1 MSVFSAPAY
10 DQHELVSFHTDA
22 RTGLR
27 AIIAV
32 HNTVLGPGVG
42 GCRMYPY
49 ASDEEAL
56 HDVLRLSRGMTYKS
70 ALAGLPLGGGKSVI
84 IGDPHT
90 QKNREM
96 MLAMADFVESQNG
109 RYVAAEDS
117 GTCVEDMHTMA
128 ERTSFVSGLEDN
140 EHGGDPSPS
149 TALGV
154 YLAIRAAVKHR
165 LGVDSLQGVTVAVQG
180 LGHVG
185 YYLARHLKAD
195 GARVLG
201 ADVNQENLDRAVTDL
216 GVEVVSTQ
224 DIVSAQAD
232 VFAPCA
238 MGAVLNSETIATL
251 RSGIVAGAANNQLA
265 TDEDGHAL
273 QERGILY
280 CPDFLINAGGIID
293 VHHQRIG
300 SSNAVKYEHIQR
312 IETTLAEVLK
322 RADECHTQTQ
332 RIAEQLAE
340 EYLTAA
346 GNLAAPLRAVG

>member
-32 HNTVLGPGVG
+32 HNSVLGPGVG

-84 IGDPHT
+84 IGDPHS
-90 QKNREM
+90 QKTRAM
-96 MLAMADFVESQNG
+96 MLAMADFVESQSG

-117 GTCVEDMHTMA
+117 GTGVDDMRIMA

-165 LGVDSLQGVTVAVQG
+165 LGAESLQDITVAVQG

-201 ADVNQENLDRAVTDL
+201 ADVNKDNLDRAVADL
-216 GVEVVSTQ
+216 GVEVVPTQ
-224 DIVSAQAD
+224 DILCAKAD

-238 MGAVLNSETIATL
+238 MGAVLNSQTVATL

-265 TDEDGHAL
+265 TEEDGQAL

-293 VHHQRIG
+293 VHHQRVG

-312 IETTLAEVLK
+312 IENTLAEVLK

-332 RIAEQLAE
+332 QIAEQLAE
-340 EYLTAA
+340 EYLAA
-346 GNLAAPLRAVG
+346 VGNVATPLRAVG